1 MLGALVGIAVEF
13 GAPGTAGAQT
23 PGDLQIVAV
32 DASRS
37 PLVAIDVAVPE
48 REASVT
54 LPPGAFRVQGGQVL
68 EATPLDPADLAV
80 GLVFDDGAG
89 ATRQAIVAAQG
100 ATLELA
106 RDVDAGTRIAVAST
120 SGVAGPA
127 SADPAAVIGNIAK
140 VGAKPAG
147 GPPELVL
154 ALGRMAAELPKVGSR
169 RHVIA
174 LVSDQS
180 LAGADLAQL
189 QAALGRAG
197 VRLHVVSTGT
207 RVDPAVASL
216 AAATGGSAVA
226 PGPGGF
232 LAAVD
237 ALTTSLTGQYRLEV
251 RLPEPGRHTVELRV
265 GPRTY
270 QTAVDVAA
278 ARAQVP
284 STATGT
290 TTGATPTTIV
300 TNPSGSSAS
309 RSGANQG
316 GGTSSGR
323 GSRSLLWAVVAVAA
337 LGVLAVLLAV
347 NVRRRRGPRGAEAP
361 PATPRRGAGGG
372 GPRSRRRAWRGL
384 ER

>member
-48 REASVT
+48 REASVP
-54 LPPGAFRVQGGQVL
+54 LPPSAFRVQGGQVL

-89 ATRQAIVAAQG
+89 VTRQAIVAAQG

-106 RDVDAGTRIAVAST
+106 RDIDAGTRTAVAST

-127 SADPAAVIGNIAK
+127 SADRAAVIGNIAK

-154 ALGRMAAELPKVGSR
+154 ALGRMAAELPTVGSR

-251 RLPEPGRHTVELRV
+251 RLPEPGRHTVELTV

-316 GGTSSGR
+316 GGTSSGQR
-323 GSRSLLWAVVAVAA
+323 KSQ
-337 LGVLAVLLAV
+337 LAVGC
-347 NVRRRRGPRGAEAP
+347 RRSGRARRPRCAARGQRP
-361 PATPRRGAGGG
+361 PSSA
-372 GPRSRRRAWRGL
+372 SAWS
-384 ER
+384 

>member
-1 MLGALVGIAVEF
+1 MADGAVIARRLCTGLLGALVGIAVEF
-13 GAPGTAGAQT
+13 GAPGTAVAQAA
-23 PGDLQIVAV
+23 GDLQIVAV
-32 DASRS
+32 DTSRS

-54 LPPGAFRVQGGQVL
+54 LPPARSGCRAVRSSKPRVWIQKTSPSAWYSTTL
-68 EATPLDPADLAV
+68 PAR
-80 GLVFDDGAG
+80 
-89 ATRQAIVAAQG
+89 TRQAIMAAQG

-140 VGAKPAG
+140 VGTKPAG
-147 GPPELVL
+147 GPPQLVL
-154 ALGRMAAELPKVGSR
+154 ALGRMTAELQKVGSR

-180 LAGADLAQL
+180 LAGADLAPL

-197 VRLHVVSTGT
+197 VRLHVLSRGT
-207 RVDPAVASL
+207 RVDPAVAAL

-226 PGPGGF
+226 AGPRDF
-232 LAAVD
+232 LAAAD
-237 ALTTSLTGQYRLEV
+237 ALTRSLTGQYRLEV
-251 RLPEPGRHTVELRV
+251 RLPQPGRHTVELTV

-290 TTGATPTTIV
+290 TTGATLDDDRDQPVGVVRFEVGCEPGRWHVVRTRKSQLAV
-300 TNPSGSSAS
+300 GCRRSGRARRPRCAARGQRPPSSGS
-309 RSGANQG
+309 
-316 GGTSSGR
+316 
-323 GSRSLLWAVVAVAA
+323 
-337 LGVLAVLLAV
+337 
-347 NVRRRRGPRGAEAP
+347 
-361 PATPRRGAGGG
+361 
-372 GPRSRRRAWRGL
+372 AWS
-384 ER
+384 